1 MLSTSICTVTDE
13 KRARGKRKDPNYAQ
27 LIGDVPKDIIQQ
39 FKINCL
45 KKDMTIGE
53 ALTEAVKLWNE
64 KIEGESND

>member
-1 MLSTSICTVTDE
+1 VTDE

-27 LIGDVPKDIIQQ
+27 LIGDVPKDVIQE

-45 KKDMTIGE
+45 KKGMTIGN

-64 KIEGESND
+64 KIKNENNTNS